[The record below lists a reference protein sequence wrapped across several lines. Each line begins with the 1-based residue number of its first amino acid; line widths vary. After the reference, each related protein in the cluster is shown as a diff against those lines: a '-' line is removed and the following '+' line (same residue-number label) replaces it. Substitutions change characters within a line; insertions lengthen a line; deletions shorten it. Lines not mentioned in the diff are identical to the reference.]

1 MPTEWA
7 WPVFAAV
14 LVLLL
19 LWERVSASRERQ
31 AHRDQVSELLE
42 RLHRKER
49 MAHVAARR
57 PVEPEPEPEHPEDRQ
72 ITEVGPPPPNGHRQ
86 DEEVPMSHGLVMDD
100 ETEAKYEALR
110 RSGKTPDEI
119 VALLSRG

>member
-7 WPVFAAV
+7 WPVFATV

-19 LWERVSASRERQ
+19 MWERLSASRERQ

-57 PVEPEPEPEHPEDRQ
+57 PVEPEPPEEAP
-72 ITEVGPPPPNGHRQ
+72 ITEVGPPPPNGRQ
-86 DEEVPMSHGLVMDD
+86 DEEIPMQHSLTMDE

-110 RSGKTPDEI
+110 RAGRSPEEI
-119 VALLSRG
+119 VAMLSRG